1 MNKTGA
7 RQLTMV
13 LPLFSNLPK
22 LLLLLFLLIILHT
35 PRTKSLDPDSLKYYY
50 CPNKTDSTSFKANRD
65 LLLSSLTSAASISGF
80 SNNTKGQSPNE
91 VYGVA
96 QCRGD
101 LSLDECRTC
110 LNTIEKESLQVCSNG
125 SYLDIFHD
133 YCILRYSD
141 KDFFGQVDASYYRDR
156 TESKVTQLPQFND
169 KLGNL
174 MDSLMTTAAYGDSS
188 RMFAAGMANYTS
200 SDTIYGLVQ
209 CTMDLSNEEC
219 YSCLSSLVSSISY
232 CCNASTG
239 ARVYGGTCIIR
250 FDSYLFY
257 NITSADELS
266 SPPPVAPVSP
276 PSGATPSNTTGGGTG
291 GATKVIAIVV
301 ISVVAALALI
311 VALLVIYLRRR
322 KAVRRNTINE
332 SHTEDIGS
340 VESLLLDLSTLRVA
354 TANFAEFNKLG
365 EGGFGAVYKGFLPDG
380 REIAVKRLSR
390 HSGQGLGELKNELIL
405 VAKLQHKNLVRL
417 LGVCVEEQEKL
428 LVYEFVPNRSL
439 DTILFDDE
447 RRSQLDWGKRYKI
460 INGVAR
466 GLLYLHEDSQL
477 KIIHRDLKASNVLLD
492 VEMIPKIADFGLAR
506 LFGGDQTQGITNRVV
521 GTFGYMAPEYAMRG
535 HISTKSDVFSF
546 GVLVLEIVTGRRN
559 NGYFDSEQG
568 EDLLSYTWEHWRAGR
583 TTELIDPSSGN
594 HYSRSEMLRSIHIG
608 LLCVQ
613 EDPVERPNMSMVV
626 VMLSSETV
634 SLKAPSRP
642 AFCIRQRSIVSETHG
657 VRRNQRLRKSTVASR
672 NEVSITDL
680 EPR

>member
-1 MNKTGA
+1 MA
-7 RQLTMV
+7 FAV
-13 LPLFSNLPK
+13 FSNLPK
-22 LLLLLFLLIILHT
+22 PLLLLFLFIILDT
-35 PRTKSLDPDSLKYYY
+35 PITKSQDPDSRRYINCRKDANYTT
-50 CPNKTDSTSFKANRD
+50 NSTSFKDNRD
-65 LLLSSLTSAASISGF
+65 LLLSSLSSAASISGF
-80 SNNTKGQSPNE
+80 SNNTKGQFSDQ

-101 LSLDECRTC
+101 LSLDECRAC
-110 LNTIEKESLQVCSNG
+110 LSTIVKESLQVCSSG
-125 SYLDIFHD
+125 MSLEIWHD
-133 YCILRYSD
+133 YCFLRYSD
-141 KDFFGQVDASYYRDR
+141 KYFFGTVDTSAYYYYS
-156 TESKVTQLPQFND
+156 TSTSNATQLQLFNE

-174 MDSLMTTAAYGDSS
+174 IDILINKAAYGDSS
-188 RMFAAGMANYTS
+188 RMFATGMVNYTS
-200 SDTIYGLVQ
+200 SDKIYGLMQ
-209 CTMDLSNEEC
+209 CTRDLPNEEC
-219 YSCLSSLVSSISY
+219 YQCLKVYSDQIST
-232 CCNASTG
+232 CCNARIG
-239 ARVYGGTCIIR
+239 ARVYAMNCIIR
-250 FDSYLFY
+250 YDSYPFY
-257 NITSADELS
+257 NSTAANELS

-439 DTILFDDE
+439 DTVLFDDE
-447 RRSQLDWGKRYKI
+447 RRRQLDWRKRYKI
-460 INGVAR
+460 INGVVR

-492 VEMIPKIADFGLAR
+492 AEMIPKIADFGLAR

-521 GTFGYMAPEYAMRG
+521 GTFGYMAPEYAMCG

-559 NGYFDSEQG
+559 NGYFGSEQG
-568 EDLLSYTWEHWRAGR
+568 ENLLSYTWEHWRAGT
-583 TTELIDPSSGN
+583 TTELIDPSLGN
-594 HYSRSEMLRSIHIG
+594 YYSRSEMLRCIHIG

-613 EDPVERPNMSMVV
+613 EDPVERPKMSMVV

-642 AFCIRQRSIVSETHG
+642 AFCIRQSSIVSETHG
-657 VRRNQRLRKSTVASR
+657 VRRNQSSRKSTLVSR
-672 NEVSITDL
+672 NEVSITDP